1 MTSDVLKLLPH
12 SLRQDPVFIAIAEA
26 IEIQLNQ
33 AYREAESISN
43 LVNIDAIPGELLDL
57 LAFEKHVD
65 FYQSNLPIEQK
76 RNLVKSSISLHRK
89 KGTPAA
95 IQEVFKKLALDSKLK
110 EWFQYGGEPYYFKIE
125 VNIKDKSVSE
135 ETFSSLITMINEY
148 KNTRSHLEKID
159 VFFTTSCQTYIGA
172 CSIFGEEISVYP
184 WQITNID
191 TKGIYRV
198 GSGQQFFDTTTIF
211 PKGGN

>member
-1 MTSDVLKLLPH
+1 MTSDLLKLLPH
-12 SLRQDPVFIAIAEA
+12 SLRQDPVLVAIAEA
-26 IEIQLNQ
+26 AEIQLKQ
-33 AYREAESISN
+33 AYQEAEVISN
-43 LVNIDAIPGELLDL
+43 LVNIDKIPEELLDL

-65 FYQSNLPIEQK
+65 FYQANLPISQK
-76 RNLVKSSISLHRK
+76 RNIVKSSISLHRK

-95 IQEVFKKLALDSKLK
+95 LHLVFDKLALDSKLK
-110 EWFQYGGEPYYFKIE
+110 EWFQYGGEPFYFKIE

-135 ETFSSLITMINEY
+135 ETLSALIRMVNEY
-148 KNTRSHLEKID
+148 KNVRSHLEKID
-159 VFFTTSCQTYIGA
+159 VFFTSNCKFYLGA

-198 GSGQQFFDTTTIF
+198 GSGQQVFDTTTIY
-211 PKGGN
+211 PRGGN

>member
-26 IEIQLNQ
+26 IEIQLKQ

-159 VFFTTSCQTYIGA
+159 VFFTTNCQTYIGA
-172 CSIFGEEISVYP
+172 CSIFGEEITVYP

>member
-1 MTSDVLKLLPH
+1 MTSDILKLLPY
-12 SLRQDPVFIAIAEA
+12 SLRQDPVLEAIAEA
-26 IEIQLNQ
+26 TEMQLKQ
-33 AYREAESISN
+33 AYQEAGVVSN
-43 LVNIDAIPGELLDL
+43 LVNIDEMPDELLDL

-65 FYQSNLPIEQK
+65 FYQANLPIDQK

-95 IQEVFKKLALDSKLK
+95 IQQVFNKLALDSKLK

-135 ETFSSLITMINEY
+135 ETLNSLITMINEY
-148 KNTRSHLEKID
+148 KNIRSHLEKID
-159 VFFTTSCQTYIGA
+159 VFFTTNSKTSVGA
-172 CSIFGEEISVYP
+172 CSIFGEEISVFP

-191 TKGIYRV
+191 TKGTYRF
-198 GSGQQFFDTTTIF
+198 GTGHQFFDTTTIF

>member
-1 MTSDVLKLLPH
+1 MTSDILKLLPY
-12 SLRQDPVFIAIAEA
+12 SLRQDPVLEAIAEA
-26 IEIQLNQ
+26 AEIQLKQ
-33 AYREAESISN
+33 TYQEAEVVSN
-43 LVNIDAIPGELLDL
+43 LVNIDEMPGELLDL

-65 FYQSNLPIEQK
+65 FYQANLPIDQK

-95 IQEVFKKLALDSKLK
+95 IQQVFNKLALDSKLK

-125 VNIKDKSVSE
+125 VNIKYKSVSE
-135 ETFSSLITMINEY
+135 ETLNSLIMMINEY
-148 KNTRSHLEKID
+148 KNIRSHLEKID
-159 VFFTTSCQTYIGA
+159 VFFTTNGKTQVGA
-172 CSIFGEEISVYP
+172 CSIFGEEISVFP

-191 TKGIYRV
+191 TKGTYRF
-198 GSGQQFFDTTTIF
+198 GTGHQFFDTTTIF

>member
-1 MTSDVLKLLPH
+1 MTSDLLKLLPH
-12 SLRQDPVFIAIAEA
+12 SLRQDPVLEAIAEA
-26 IEIQLNQ
+26 AEIQLKQ
-33 AYREAESISN
+33 AYQEAEIISN
-43 LVNIDAIPGELLDL
+43 LVNIDTMPGELLDL

-65 FYQSNLPIEQK
+65 FYQANLPIDQK

-95 IQEVFKKLALDSKLK
+95 IQLVFNKLALDSKLK

-135 ETFSSLITMINEY
+135 ETLSSLITMINEY
-148 KNTRSHLEKID
+148 KNIRSHLETID
-159 VFFTTSCQTYIGA
+159 VFFTTNCKTHVGA
-172 CSIFGEEISVYP
+172 CSIFGEEISVFP

-191 TKGIYRV
+191 TKGTYRI